1 MKKVLKGFTLI
12 ELLIVIAII
21 GILASVVLV
30 SLSGARVKAEIA
42 SFKSE
47 AAASTA
53 AFLIACDTGA
63 TEMTAAIAAASAAS
77 VKTTFTVSGTPS
89 CGSIGAG
96 TFTVTV
102 SSDVSSV
109 PVACDTTTVTASGP
123 SFPVGC

>member
-47 AAASTA
+47 ASASTA
-53 AFLIACDTGA
+53 AFLIACDTSA
-63 TEMTAAIAAASAAS
+63 AAQTAAIAAANAAS
-77 VKTTFTVSGTPS
+77 AKTTFTASAAD
-89 CGSIGAG
+89 CGPTGAG

-102 SSDVSSV
+102 SSDVTSV
-109 PVACDTTTVTASGP
+109 PVACDSTTVTASGP
-123 SFPVGC
+123 TFPVGC